1 MVAEPI
7 TGKEIL
13 TNDHSTSH
21 NDGIGNTQIAITGK
35 AIAAEDG
42 TADNGLEQIVGKT
55 HTSENTQMMQHL
67 AHALRS
73 IPCRNDGR
81 HNHHQYHQIVDRV
94 KPRGYLAKIHN
105 TQHNY
110 HQRRSP

>member
-55 HTSENTQMMQHL
+55 HTTKDTKMMEHS
-67 AHALRS
+67 AHALES
-73 IPCRNDGR
+73 IPGRDDG
-81 HNHHQYHQIVDRV
+81 
-94 KPRGYLAKIHN
+94 
-105 TQHNY
+105 
-110 HQRRSP
+110 

>member
-55 HTSENTQMMQHL
+55 HAAEYAEVVEHS
-67 AHALRS
+67 AHILEGV
-73 IPCRNDGR
+73 PG
-81 HNHHQYHQIVDRV
+81 
-94 KPRGYLAKIHN
+94 
-105 TQHNY
+105 
-110 HQRRSP
+110 

>member
-21 NDGIGNTQIAITGK
+21 NDGIGNTQIVITGK

-55 HTSENTQMMQHL
+55 HATEDAEMMKHSTN
-67 AHALRS
+67 APES
-73 IPCRNDGR
+73 IPCRDDCR
-81 HNHHQYHQIVDRV
+81 DNHQQYNEIVDGLQ
-94 KPRGYLAKIHN
+94 P
-105 TQHNY
+105 
-110 HQRRSP
+110 